1 MVPGEAPMAKSIYLL
16 EKQSNV
22 RDSLSR
28 MCKCMH
34 PPPPSTY
41 FLLFA
46 LYSLSVNKCLGHLLC
61 QTLEALNSPLNVIIS
76 FSKVL

>member
-1 MVPGEAPMAKSIYLL
+1 MVPGEPSMPKSIYLL

-22 RDSLSR
+22 RDSLSI

-41 FLLFA
+41 LLFA
-46 LYSLSVNKCLGHLLC
+46 LYSLSVNKCSRHLLC
-61 QTLEALNSPLNVIIS
+61 HTLKALNSLLNAIIS
-76 FSKVL
+76 LFKVL

>member
-34 PPPPSTY
+34 PPPP
-41 FLLFA
+41 L
-46 LYSLSVNKCLGHLLC
+46 HLLLVVC
-61 QTLEALNSPLNVIIS
+61 LI
-76 FSKVL
+76 